1 MPEPSRPSGPRT
13 SIQRT
18 DFPLLSATMA
28 ATTRSTTAIRIPVGA
43 SLIRFMWNSN
53 SNPSLL
59 TFTEAFSI
67 NGTYRTLYQSSNNS
81 TIAAVKPFGNSTSI
95 AGCALVPDLAGS
107 RFVKVISSKVN
118 GNARNFYFVC
128 AG

>member
-1 MPEPSRPSGPRT
+1 MTEPMRPSGPM
-13 SIQRT
+13 QRIARA
-18 DFPLLSATMA
+18 DFPLISTTMA
-28 ATTRSTTAIRIPVGA
+28 ATTRSSLAVKIPVGS

-53 SNPSLL
+53 SNPSLI

-67 NGTYRTLYQSSNNS
+67 NGVYRNVYLSSNNS

-95 AGCALVPDLAGS
+95 AGAALVPDLAGS
-107 RFVKVISSKVN
+107 RFVKCISSKTN